1 MKASE
6 KKTLIKHINK
16 DSKEFKQQLKE
27 DQQLKKQIQKSS
39 TKRKK

>member
-27 DQQLKKQIQKSS
+27 DRKLKREIQKP
-39 TKRKK
+39 TKGK